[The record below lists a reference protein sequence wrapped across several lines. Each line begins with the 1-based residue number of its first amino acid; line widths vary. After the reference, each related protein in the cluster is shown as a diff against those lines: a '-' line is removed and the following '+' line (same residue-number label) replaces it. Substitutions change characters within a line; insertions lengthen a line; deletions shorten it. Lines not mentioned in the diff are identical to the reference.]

1 MRVGLVGLNQNQ
13 VITDFNLW
21 LSSLSGGIQI
31 SIIKKILILQNQILM
46 EMIKALKNC
55 MWLLFEYCEVLIRSV
70 PFLPSPTYKE
80 LAKT

>member
-46 EMIKALKNC
+46 EMIKALNNC
-55 MWLLFEYCEVLIRSV
+55 
-70 PFLPSPTYKE
+70 K
-80 LAKT
+80 